1 MIEIKKEN
9 IMQTTVNPNATKEAR
24 ELLNYLSDIAGK
36 KIITG
41 QHTQTN
47 PMEEARY
54 ILEKTGKLPKL
65 FGFELLAYSPNINYD
80 DASEE
85 CLTEIYEDR
94 GTLDTAMKLAKNSD
108 VILTF
113 TFHWYS
119 PLGGRDKSFYAE
131 HTDFDASKVLVE
143 GTPERAAFYHDMDAI
158 AEHLKK
164 FRDEKIPILW
174 RPFHESDGQW
184 FWWGAKG
191 PEVARELYKLM
202 FQYYTEHHHLDNLL
216 WVWNCP
222 LAEGYPGDEY
232 VDVISMDIYLTEYAP
247 TDYSKE
253 YERLIAQ
260 TTDKKVAALAEIG
273 YLPDIRMLEQ
283 SHTPW
288 AYYMTWSHEF
298 CIGEKFNK
306 TDALKAIYESEYA
319 VTSDLER
326 LP

>member
-1 MIEIKKEN
+1 
-9 IMQTTVNPNATKEAR
+9 MQTTVNPNATKEAR

-47 PMEEARY
+47 PMEEAQY

-108 VILTF
+108 AILTF

-119 PLGGRDKSFYAE
+119 PLGGRDKSFYTE
-131 HTDFDASKVLVE
+131 HTDFDARQVLVD
-143 GTPERAAFYHDMDAI
+143 GTPERAAFYHDMDII

-174 RPFHESDGQW
+174 RPFHESDGKW

-202 FQYYTEHHHLDNLL
+202 YEHYTAHHHLDNLL

-222 LAEGYPGDEY
+222 LSEGYPGDEY
-232 VDVISMDIYLTEYAP
+232 VDVISTDIYLEEYAA
-247 TDYSKE
+247 TDYAKE
-253 YERLIAQ
+253 YEKLIAQ

-273 YLPDIRMLEQ
+273 YLPDIRMLEKSQ
-283 SHTPW
+283 VPW

-298 CIGEKFNK
+298 CIGEQYNK
-306 TDALKAIYESEYA
+306 TDVLKAIYESDYA
-319 VTSDLER
+319 VTSEMKR